1 MTETDTKG
9 DTGNARRMTIDIW
22 SDVMCPW
29 CLVGWGNLSQALD
42 QLDGE
47 IDADIRWHAFELNP
61 DMAEQGEERTAH
73 IARKYGR
80 TIDQSKQV
88 QGQMREA
95 AQAAGV
101 SLDYEGEEP
110 APEAMM
116 WNTFAAHRLLS
127 WTLQNL
133 GAEKQ
138 TELKLALFKA
148 HFNERRRIGDRDVLL
163 DVAEGVGLSREDAL
177 SALADDTTAAQVRSE
192 ERQAFEANI
201 TGVPAMVIEGKFLVP
216 GAQPPEAYVNALRR
230 VAAKT
235 AA

>member
-1 MTETDTKG
+1 MTG
-9 DTGNARRMTIDIW
+9 QVSARKMTIDIW

-29 CLVGWGNLSQALD
+29 CLVGWGNLRKALD

-80 TIDQSKQV
+80 TLEQSKGV

-95 AQAAGV
+95 AEAAGV
-101 SLDYEGEEP
+101 SLDYEGADP
-110 APEAMM
+110 APDAMM
-116 WNTFAAHRLLS
+116 WNTFAAHRLLV
-127 WTLQNL
+127 WTLDHH

-148 HFNERRRIGDRDVLL
+148 HFNERRRIGERDVLL
-163 DVAEGVGLSREDAL
+163 DIATSVGLTREDAL
-177 SALADDTTAAQVRSE
+177 AALSDDTTAGKVRAE
-192 ERQAFEANI
+192 ERQAYDANI
-201 TGVPAMVIEGKFLVP
+201 TGVPAMVIENKFLVP
-216 GAQPPEAYVNALRR
+216 GAQPTEAYINVLRR
-230 VAAKT
+230 VAEKT